1 MDHAAAARG
10 TRGIGGII
18 AASTV
23 TLIAGI
29 ATTAIGLIVGD
40 TSKSASGASITIIGL
55 ATLSLIVVRRW
66 VTDTSAE
73 RGRLA
78 AATTAA
84 HNEEARYMAG
94 VAAVDAER
102 ARVRRDATAL
112 AQHQLTQLAAER
124 EKLRCEFDA
133 DRERISTEAFRTG
146 ALMERGGLLKEPQPA
161 SVTHLYARRE
171 RTAFPKDHISQRPS

>member
-1 MDHAAAARG
+1 MDHTAAGG
-10 TRGIGGII
+10 TRGARGIA
-18 AASTV
+18 AASTI
-23 TLIAGI
+23 TLVAGI

-66 VTDTSAE
+66 VTDTAAE

-84 HNEEARYMAG
+84 TNEQTRYIAG
-94 VAAVDAER
+94 LAAVDAER
-102 ARVRRDATAL
+102 ARLRRDATAMARRQV
-112 AQHQLTQLAAER
+112 AQLEADR
-124 EKLRCEFDA
+124 ETLRGEFEK

-146 ALMERGGLLKEPQPA
+146 ALMERAGLLKEPRPA

-171 RTAFPKDHISQRPS
+171 RATAVKGSVSQHPS